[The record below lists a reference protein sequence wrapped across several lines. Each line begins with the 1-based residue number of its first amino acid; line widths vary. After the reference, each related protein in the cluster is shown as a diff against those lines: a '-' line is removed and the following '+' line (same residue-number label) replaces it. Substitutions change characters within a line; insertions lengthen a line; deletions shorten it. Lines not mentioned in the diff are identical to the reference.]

1 MNVVNIVRL
10 SLLLLYVSFT
20 CDSQAQEQSI
30 EFLEE
35 QYTIAKDSKR
45 LDLLIPL
52 VEHYAKTQ
60 PDKAIT
66 IGEEGLTL
74 LENATPEKQKINL
87 AIHLS
92 KAYFNHNDI
101 ENTKRLLD
109 KFKSLSVS
117 HGSKYQQ
124 AQLLYRQGE
133 VARVFDDNYKVAI
146 VLFSEAGQAYKELGK
161 TFESAQTFNQL
172 GLIYNKLSQYDKAL
186 EYYQS
191 ALEIP
196 KFNQTESGAYTTG
209 NIGLIHYNYK
219 DWPTA
224 KLYYRKAIEL
234 SKQVNSDAALLL
246 HTINLGIM
254 YSFNDEFDEALT
266 LLKQAQ
272 SLSKDNGA
280 NYDNFDINIR
290 IGEIMVEKNAFQK
303 ASEYY
308 DTAFKIAHEL
318 KIDIPI
324 IQIHLAIGRMNLITE
339 NYTKALAFTLKALNI
354 AQKIEFTARIAESH
368 RNLQQIYFAM
378 KDYKSA
384 YSHLEKHTEI
394 QKKRFEKE
402 KTEHVTK
409 LEEQFQAKEKE
420 FEINALKQQ
429 KSIEKL
435 KSEQRISYFIVAI
448 TMLILFAAII
458 IYWQRKRST
467 LFAEQTRLMADLV
480 ERKNQLLAE
489 VSHEIGT
496 PLTVLKLHVE
506 SLKDDMQKDVYATYD
521 ALDNKLG
528 EINTLIKDIHQLA
541 QLDVGAI
548 EITPVTVDVIKF
560 FDDFQREIN
569 LLLSKNDL
577 SFEYNNELESATFI
591 KADCVRFKQVITN
604 LVTNTIRYTD
614 EPGQVKL
621 TIQRVDEL
629 FVLHLDDSSP
639 SVEPEDI
646 DKIFERLYRVEK
658 SRNRA
663 TGGAGLGLSICK
675 SLIDSHGGQ
684 IYAEQSSLGGLR
696 ICIELPVLK
705 IK

>member
-45 LDLLIPL
+45 LALLIPL
-52 VEHYAKTQ
+52 VEYYAKTQ

-66 IGEEGLTL
+66 IGEEGLML
-74 LENATPEKQKINL
+74 LENASSEKQKIDL
-87 AIHLS
+87 VVHLS
-92 KAYFNHNDI
+92 KAYFNNKDI
-101 ENTKRLLD
+101 DNTKRLLD
-109 KFKSLSVS
+109 KFKSLSIS

-133 VARVFDDNYKVAI
+133 VARVFDDKYNVAI
-146 VLFSEAGQAYKELGK
+146 ALFSEAGQTFTELGRI
-161 TFESAQTFNQL
+161 FESAQTFNQL
-172 GLIYNKLSQYDKAL
+172 GLSYNRLSQYDKAID
-186 EYYQS
+186 YFQS
-191 ALEIP
+191 ALETP
-196 KFNQTESGAYTTG
+196 AYNQSESGAYTTG

-219 DWPTA
+219 DWPKA
-224 KLYYRKAIEL
+224 KHYYRKAIEL
-234 SKQVNSDAALLL
+234 SKQVKSEAALLF

-254 YSFNDEFDEALT
+254 YSLNDEFDEALT

-272 SLSKDNGA
+272 NLSKDKSA

-290 IGEIMVEKNAFQK
+290 IGEIMVEKKAFQK
-303 ASEYY
+303 ANEYY
-308 DTAFKIAHEL
+308 NTAFDIAHTL
-318 KIDIPI
+318 NIDTPI
-324 IQIHLAIGRMNLITE
+324 IQIHLAIGRMHQITG
-339 NYTKALAFTLKALNI
+339 NYKKALSFTLKALNI
-354 AQKIEFTARIAESH
+354 AEKIEFTARVAESH
-368 RNLQQIYFAM
+368 RNLQQTYFAM
-378 KDYKSA
+378 NDYKNA

-394 QKKRFEKE
+394 QKKRFDKE

-420 FEINALKQQ
+420 IEISALKQQ
-429 KSIEKL
+429 KAIDKL
-435 KSEQRISYFIVAI
+435 KSEQRVSYFIAAI
-448 TMLILFAAII
+448 TMLVLFAVII

-467 LFAEQTRLMADLV
+467 LFAEQTRLMAELV

-521 ALDNKLG
+521 ALDNKLD

-560 FDDFQREIN
+560 FDEFQREIN

-577 SFEYNNELESATFI
+577 SFEYNNKLEHATFI
-591 KADCVRFKQVITN
+591 KADCIRFKQVITN

-621 TIQRVDEL
+621 TITRVDEV

-705 IK
+705 I